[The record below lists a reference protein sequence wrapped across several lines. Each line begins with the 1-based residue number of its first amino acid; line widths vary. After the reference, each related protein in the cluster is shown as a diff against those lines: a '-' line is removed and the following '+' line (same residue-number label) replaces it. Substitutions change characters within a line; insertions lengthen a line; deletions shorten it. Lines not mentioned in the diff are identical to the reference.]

1 MYKLIIPLFFALL
14 SINAQSKPKKFMLC
28 LGQEEASFHKNKVG
42 GYVYKLNQDIISA
55 LVQLRS
61 SIEMDKKFTESV
73 CSARHPSLKVLEYLM
88 IGEEVFKSNYSKMR
102 SPRKF
107 AIDQSNLDELREH
120 SATLFIK
127 FVTHIQSSLPKAN
140 CIQKKIPELVP
151 FFEQMQYILQ
161 DVGIKRVMD
170 SIKEPKKVFKKLQ
183 KLNPKQIKC

>member
-1 MYKLIIPLFFALL
+1 MHKLILTLSVVLFA
-14 SINAQSKPKKFMLC
+14 STAHSKPKKFMLC
-28 LGQEEASFHKNKVG
+28 LGQEEARFHKNKIG
-42 GYVYKLNQDIISA
+42 GYVYKLNQDIIGA
-55 LVQLRS
+55 LVQLRE
-61 SIEMDKKFTESV
+61 SIEMDKKYVNSV
-73 CSARHPSLKVLEYLM
+73 CSSQHPSIKILEYLM
-88 IGEEVFKSNYSKMR
+88 TGEQVFTSKYSKLR

-127 FVTHIQSSLPKAN
+127 FVTHIQASLPKAN
-140 CIQKKIPELVP
+140 CIQKEIPELAP

-183 KLNPKQIKC
+183 KLNLKQVKC